1 MEAEAARAE
10 ISVVVPV
17 FNEEAVIRES
27 HSRLRQVMDALAVPY
42 ELVFVND
49 GSRDGTMDILR
60 ELAET
65 DRHVRAVGFS
75 RNFGHQVAVS
85 AGLDYAK
92 GDAVVV
98 IDGDLQ
104 DPPEVIPEMVA
115 KWREGFDVVYGKR
128 VKREGEGLFKR
139 FTAYAYYRVLRSMT
153 GQPIPLDTG
162 DFRLMDR
169 SVVDVIRSM
178 PEKNRFLR
186 GMVSWVGFRQA
197 PVEFVR
203 AERFAGESKYPL
215 KAMLKLAGDGI
226 ASFSVKPMKI
236 AKGLGGLLTAGAFV
250 YLIVSLC
257 LALFAKAMDPW
268 HIAVAGLLLVDGL
281 IFLVLGMM
289 GTYIGRIYEE
299 AKRRPLYIVRDEIG
313 FEPGSNQPKTEG
325 FDD

>member
-1 MEAEAARAE
+1 VEKKAAGAI
-10 ISVVVPV
+10 ISVVVPAY
-17 FNEEAVIRES
+17 NEEAVIRES
-27 HSRLRQVMDALAVPY
+27 YRRLKQVMDGMDLRY

-49 GSRDGTMDILR
+49 GSRDGTMEILR
-60 ELAET
+60 ELAKA
-65 DRHVRAVGFS
+65 DPLVRAVGFS

-85 AGLDYAK
+85 AGLDYAR
-92 GDAVVV
+92 GDAVVI

-139 FTAYAYYRVLRSMT
+139 LTAFLYYRVLRSMT

-186 GMVSWVGFRQA
+186 GMVSWVGFKQA

-226 ASFSVKPMKI
+226 ASFSVKPMKL
-236 AKGLGGLLTAGAFV
+236 ATVLGAALTACAFV
-250 YLIVSLC
+250 YLVVSLC
-257 LALFAKAMDPW
+257 LALIAKAMDPW
-268 HIAVAGLLLVDGL
+268 HIALAGLLLLDGL
-281 IFLVLGMM
+281 IFCVLGMM

-299 AKRRPLYIVRDEIG
+299 AKRRPLYIVSEEVG
-313 FEPGSNQPKTEG
+313 FGSGGNKTETEG
-325 FDD
+325 LDD

>member
-1 MEAEAARAE
+1 MDKHAAGVL
-10 ISVVVPV
+10 ISIVIPAY
-17 FNEEAVIRES
+17 NEEAVIRES
-27 HSRLRQVMDALAVPY
+27 YNRLKQVMDAQGEDY

-49 GSRDGTMDILR
+49 GSRDKTMDILK
-60 ELAET
+60 ELAAA
-65 DRHVRAVGFS
+65 DPRVRAIGFS

-92 GDAVVV
+92 GDAVVI

-104 DPPEVIPEMVA
+104 DPPEVIPEMIA
-115 KWREGFDVVYGKR
+115 KWREGYDVVYGKR
-128 VKREGEGLFKR
+128 KKREGESLFKKL
-139 FTAYAYYRVLRSMT
+139 TAFLYYRILRSMT

-169 SVVDVIRSM
+169 SVVEVIKAM

-226 ASFSVKPMKI
+226 TSFSVKPIKMATGFGI
-236 AKGLGGLLTAGAFV
+236 FLSVCAFV
-250 YLIVSLC
+250 YLVVSLC
-257 LALFAKAMDPW
+257 LVLIAGTMDSW
-268 HIAVAGLLLVDGL
+268 NIAVAALLLLNGL
-281 IFLVLGMM
+281 IFIVLGMM

-299 AKRRPLYIVRDEIG
+299 AKGRPLYIVRDFIG
-313 FEPGSNQPKTEG
+313 FDEG
-325 FDD
+325 E